1 MDTITSTISAFGKR
15 IGADQPWRTLPNY
28 ITLTRLALLPAL
40 IPLLMARLFVAAL
53 ILTIV
58 AFLSDFLDGYIARRT
73 GTVTPLGTWLDPVA
87 DRIAGVAVMAGL
99 AAGHAIPWA
108 FVVCAL
114 IPDAIL
120 FVTSVVRF
128 GGDPRIPVTRMGKVR
143 TAALFSGLIIVLG
156 GMALAEL
163 GAAIDLVQLAVGG
176 GFALCLLGLVGHW
189 IAGVQYLRAMW
200 TTPRRTVPTGA

>member
-1 MDTITSTISAFGKR
+1 MLTISSTISAFGRR
-15 IGADQPWRTLPNY
+15 IGADQPWRTIPNY

-40 IPLLMARLFVAAL
+40 IPLLTARMFVAAL
-53 ILTIV
+53 ILTIF

-87 DRIAGVAVMAGL
+87 DRIAGIAVMAGL

-108 FVVCAL
+108 FVACAL
-114 IPDAIL
+114 VPDAIL
-120 FVTSVVRF
+120 FITSVVRF

-143 TAALFSGLIIVLG
+143 TAALFSGLIIVLS

-176 GFALCLLGLVGHW
+176 GFALCLLGLLGHW
-189 IAGVQYLRAMW
+189 IAGLQYLRAMW
-200 TTPRRTVPTGA
+200 MTPRRTLPTEV